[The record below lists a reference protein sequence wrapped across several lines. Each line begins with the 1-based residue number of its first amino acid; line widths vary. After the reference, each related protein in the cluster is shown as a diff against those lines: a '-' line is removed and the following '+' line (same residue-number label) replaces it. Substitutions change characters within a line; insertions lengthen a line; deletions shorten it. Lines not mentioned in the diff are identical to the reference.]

1 MRKATE
7 PGPDAGRYTRQTI
20 IETIMKPILK
30 SLENCVTD
38 LPTSKPTPEP
48 QADKDSTPSRSLKPG
63 TLRASTMLTP
73 SELESLRAEMLRD
86 SLWLQQ
92 ELDSRDKLPD

>member
-1 MRKATE
+1 MRKAPE

-38 LPTSKPTPEP
+38 LQTSKPTPEP
-48 QADKDSTPSRSLKPG
+48 QADKDSTPSRVLKPS

-86 SLWLQQ
+86 SLWLKQ

>member
-1 MRKATE
+1 MTE
-7 PGPDAGRYTRQTI
+7 
-20 IETIMKPILK
+20 
-30 SLENCVTD
+30 
-38 LPTSKPTPEP
+38 LPTPKPTPEP
-48 QADKDSTPSRSLKPG
+48 QPAKDLTPSRSLKPG

-86 SLWLQQ
+86 SLWLKQ